1 MTEQDCQPTRE
12 MLEAYAL
19 GALDEDERASIDDHL
34 RTCADCRR
42 LADELIETAHK
53 LPLAVGAA
61 SPLRPPATLKAR
73 VLGQVAPEKGGES
86 QRRWWWRPSV
96 ALALVSLVLAGLF
109 AAWNARLDDALSQE
123 RDLRVRLA
131 RLQIQQEL
139 VLEVVDS
146 RETRKAVLLPPAGS
160 ESRAYG
166 KVFTRADMRH
176 VVALAARLPQPRPDH
191 AYHLWLTTGRGT
203 RLARVLPVD
212 SSGFGLVLFDA
223 DRAGPVYK
231 EARLIEQLKGSRR
244 PSGEPILLW
253 RASR

>member
-19 GALDEDERASIDDHL
+19 GALDEDERAAIDDHL

-61 SPLRPPATLKAR
+61 SPLQPPTTLKAR
-73 VLGQVAPEKGGES
+73 VLGQVAPEEDGES
-86 QRRWWWRPSV
+86 RRRWWWRPSV

-109 AAWNARLDDALSQE
+109 AAWDARLDDALSQE
-123 RDLRVRLA
+123 RDLRARLA
-131 RLQIQQEL
+131 RLQVQQEL

-146 RETRKAVLLPPAGS
+146 RETRKAVLLPSEGS

-166 KVFTRADMRH
+166 KVFTRGDMRH
-176 VVALAARLPQPRPDH
+176 VVAMAARLPRPRPDH
-191 AYHLWLTTGRGT
+191 AYHLWLTNARGT
-203 RLARVLPVD
+203 RLAGVLAVD
-212 SSGFGLVLFDA
+212 SSGFGLILFDA
-223 DRAGPVYK
+223 DRAGPVYE
-231 EARLIEQLKGSRR
+231 EARLIEQPRGSTR
-244 PSGEPILLW
+244 PRGEPILLW
-253 RASR
+253 RAAR